1 LGRNING
8 AISLDDFELEGVE
21 GALGEESV
29 FAIYESL
36 ARPLR
41 TEYSLEPHQLLVE
54 TLIDLEG
61 EWNEGGESDG
71 KPAITAG
78 TYPNP
83 GASFVTPDENGIKR
97 EPDNYHKKI
106 KREPDPW

>member
-1 LGRNING
+1 VAIWVSELGGDDVNLLYVACTRAKRQLSIPSSSILNVWKDFDSLHQWYLGRNING

-29 FAIYESL
+29 LAIYESL

-61 EWNEGGESDG
+61 E
-71 KPAITAG
+71 
-78 TYPNP
+78 
-83 GASFVTPDENGIKR
+83 
-97 EPDNYHKKI
+97 
-106 KREPDPW
+106 